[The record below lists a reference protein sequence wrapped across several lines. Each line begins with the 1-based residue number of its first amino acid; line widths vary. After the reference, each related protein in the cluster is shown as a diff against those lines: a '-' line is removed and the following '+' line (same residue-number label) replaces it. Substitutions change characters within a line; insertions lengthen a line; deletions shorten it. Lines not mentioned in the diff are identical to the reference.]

1 MLKLFFFNNQQFN
14 NSIPMHRDKIQ
25 NPKFNLHHKH
35 TLIHQLGLALQKELQ
50 GYVFFDAFSVNKNEL
65 VLVFNNI
72 DQWLS
77 LKLIIEARTFFIQFF
92 DYPIE
97 RKGSTYVLFEGL
109 KNIGFES
116 IKLHENERSF
126 RLVFKNNKSLVFKL
140 YGSLANVLYFENE
153 HLKELFRPQIESDKH
168 LLLTNFLPL
177 EETEN
182 KEQLAEQFYIYN
194 DEKGFPVLDL
204 TTNTNTENQSFS
216 SIIEGYNEFTKLYLG
231 KYYYT
236 QKKEKL
242 VQQCEA
248 ELKRWRPISVHAA
261 HALTYLQSNARNE
274 EIGHIIMANLHE
286 MQKGK
291 ESLETLDFYT
301 NNTINIKLKANLN
314 PQENAQYYYKKAR
327 NQKNEEQ
334 LLANK
339 IKQAQEKVIA
349 NETKLAVVLA
359 AQSMRDLKQF
369 ETPISKQ
376 KSKLE
381 QRETYREFNHN
392 GFRILVG
399 KSAANNDELTLK
411 VAHKND
417 LWLHAKGVS
426 GSHVVIKHQSKKT
439 FTNEVI
445 MYAAQ
450 IAAYYSKSKGSAM
463 VPVIYTLKKFVRKPK
478 GAEPG
483 QVFVEKEDIILVEP
497 KIK

>member
-1 MLKLFFFNNQQFN
+1 
-14 NSIPMHRDKIQ
+14 MHY
-25 NPKFNLHHKH
+25 KH
-35 TLIHQLGLALQKELQ
+35 PLIHQLGLALQKELQ
-50 GYVFFDAFSVNKNEL
+50 GHVFFDAFSVNKNEL

-77 LKLIIEARTFFIQFF
+77 LKLVIEARTFFIQFY

-97 RKGSTYVLFEGL
+97 RKGGSYVLFNHL
-109 KNIGFES
+109 KNTGFQTL
-116 IKLHENERSF
+116 KLHENERSF

-153 HLKELFRPQIESDKH
+153 NLAELFRPQIESDKH

-177 EETEN
+177 EETINEE
-182 KEQLAEQFYIYN
+182 KLAEQFFIYH
-194 DEKGFPVLDL
+194 DEKEFPVLDL
-204 TTNTNTENQSFS
+204 TAKAGSENQVFTSLLAA
-216 SIIEGYNEFTKLYLG
+216 YNEFTKLYLG
-231 KYYYT
+231 KYFYT

-242 VQQCEA
+242 IQQCEA
-248 ELKRWRPISVHAA
+248 ELKRWRPIAVNASQ
-261 HALTYLQSNARNE
+261 ALTYLQSNARNE
-274 EIGHIIMANLHE
+274 EIGHIIMANLHV

-291 ESLETLDFYT
+291 ESFDTLDFYT

-334 LLANK
+334 LLATK
-339 IKQAQEKVIA
+339 ITLAQEKVLA
-349 NETKLAVVLA
+349 NEAKLAVVLA
-359 AQSMRDLKQF
+359 ATSMRNLKQF

-392 GFRILVG
+392 GFRIMVG

-426 GSHVVIKHQSKKT
+426 GSHVVIKHQSKNM
-439 FTNEVI
+439 FTNDVI
-445 MYAAQ
+445 QYAAQ
-450 IAAYYSKSKGSAM
+450 LAAYYSKSKGSAM
-463 VPVIYTLKKFVRKPK
+463 VPVIYTPKKFVRKPK

-483 QVFVEKEDIILVEP
+483 QVFVEKEEIILVEP
-497 KIK
+497 KLK